1 MAIGIASLLRVAGL
15 AALKG
20 QAQAA
25 AQRAARR
32 AALGAATGLL
42 GLLAFGFALAAF
54 TVWLSHRV
62 GTINALAIVAAAF
75 LVLAVIV
82 QGIAAGMRGRRPRK
96 RPAFAAAVPP
106 LGDTVR
112 SDTAPPAGSELGS
125 MAVIALVGYVL
136 AQQLRRK

>member
-15 AALKG
+15 AALTG

-32 AALGAATGLL
+32 AALGAATALL
-42 GLLAFGFALAAF
+42 GLLAFGVALAAF
-54 TVWLSHRV
+54 TVWLSGKV
-62 GTINALAIVAAAF
+62 GTIEALAIVAAAF
-75 LVLAVIV
+75 LVLAVIA
-82 QGIAAGMRGRRPRK
+82 QGVAAGMRGRRSPQ
-96 RPAFAAAVPP
+96 RPAFTASVPP
-106 LGDTVR
+106 LGETFRADG
-112 SDTAPPAGSELGS
+112 APPAGSELGS